1 MFLCFLNV
9 NLAYL
14 CVDIFDRVAFTHSIF
29 YFRRT
34 KTIKDYLIN
43 EQIRDREV
51 VLIDSNGVSRGL
63 MSTRDAMAI
72 AEEQGLDL
80 VKVGEGRTP
89 TCKLMD
95 YAKWVYDKAKKEKE
109 QKKAQKKIEIKEI
122 QLSVTIDTGDL
133 RVKANKTNEFI
144 SDGDKVRV
152 VIRMRGR
159 QNVRP
164 ELGLKVM
171 NEFYKM
177 IENANME
184 QAPAIEG
191 NTIRMTLAPQ
201 TKK

>member
-1 MFLCFLNV
+1 MIGWLL
-9 NLAYL
+9 LS
-14 CVDIFDRVAFTHSIF
+14 DF

-34 KTIKDYLIN
+34 KTIKEYLIN

-63 MSTRDAMAI
+63 MQTRDALAI

-95 YAKWVYDKAKKEKE
+95 YSKWVYDKAKKEKE
-109 QKKAQKKIEIKEI
+109 QKKAQKRIEIKEI